1 MQLVDGA
8 QAIAGDLPKSA
19 TTMLDVPLEAGD
31 SLGSGVLRLSTL
43 QRVRAAVEDA
53 VRQAEDPVILVGGD
67 CGVSVGGVAAVA
79 GDDLA
84 LVWLD
89 GHVDSHN
96 PETSSTGAFHGMVLR
111 SILGDGPEG
120 MTLEPGAVPPSR
132 VVLAGSRELDL
143 EEELYVAGS
152 EIRMLPAADFSD
164 HEALAAAVVA
174 TGASRVY
181 VHVDLDVLDPSEISG
196 IGFPVP
202 FGVSTLDLVASIR
215 ALRARVPLAGASI
228 TEFSP
233 SSPEAAVDDLGTILR
248 IVGALA

>member
-19 TTMLDVPLEAGD
+19 TMTLDVPLEAGD
-31 SLGSGVLRLSTL
+31 SLGSGVQRLSAL

-53 VRQAEDPVILVGGD
+53 VKNADEPVVVVGGD
-67 CGVSVGGVAAVA
+67 CGVTVGGVAAVA

-111 SILGDGPEG
+111 SILGDGPDG
-120 MTLEPGAVPPSR
+120 MTLATGVIPPSR
-132 VVLAGSRELDL
+132 VVLAGSRALDL

-152 EIRMLPAADFSD
+152 EIRMLPAADLSD
-164 HEALAAAVVA
+164 PKALADAVVA

-181 VHVDLDVLDPSEISG
+181 VHVDLDVLDPSQITG

-202 FGVSTLDLVASIR
+202 FGVSTADLVASIR
-215 ALRARVPLAGASI
+215 ALRARIPLAGASL

-248 IVGALA
+248 IIGALA